1 MRTYTKEQPNY
12 VQQGTYTETYHAKKW
27 DDLTAEQKDEVIEYA
42 ISSVSLDEWYYEDER
57 NVFDD
62 MIENLHYEY
71 NNVYDDI
78 YVSWQSNS
86 QGPYLTS
93 KWKLELH
100 DNPSEIV
107 DLSDVGIYGPI
118 EVTITDVYPSYS
130 EVRPVSEDFEL
141 GFDYNEDEVTFPE
154 GFDYY
159 FDFEEYMDK
168 SKNGRAFL
176 EKYAEFYGAP
186 IEAYWKEI
194 NNYVLGY
201 DDFDEWVRIQLDEG
215 DLTAIYVVTDDGEEE
230 FVELEWE

>member
-1 MRTYTKEQPNY
+1 MRTYTEEKPKY

-27 DDLTAEQKDEVIEYA
+27 DDLTAEQKDEVVEYA

-57 NVFDD
+57 NLFYD
-62 MIENLHYEY
+62 MIENLKQYY
-71 NNVYDDI
+71 KNVYDKI

-118 EVTITDVYPSYS
+118 EVTVLDVFPSYS
-130 EVRPVSEDFEL
+130 EVRPAPDDFEL
-141 GFDYNEDEVTFPE
+141 SFDYDEDEVTFPE

-159 FDFEEYMDK
+159 DFEEYMDK
-168 SKNGRAFL
+168 SKNGRVFL
-176 EKYAEFYGAP
+176 EKYAKFYSEP
-186 IEAYWKEI
+186 IEKYWEEI
-194 NNYVLGY
+194 NNYTRGY
-201 DDFDEWVRIQLDEG
+201 YYFDEWVRIQLDEG
-215 DLTAIYVVTDDGEEE
+215 SLTAIYVVTDDGEEE
-230 FVELEWE
+230 FVKFEWE

>member
-1 MRTYTKEQPNY
+1 MRTYTEEKPKY

-27 DDLTAEQKDEVIEYA
+27 DDLTAEQKDEVIKHA
-42 ISSVSLDEWYYEDER
+42 TSTVSLDEWYYEDEGHL
-57 NVFDD
+57 FDD

-78 YVSWQSNS
+78 DVSWQSNS

-118 EVTITDVYPSYS
+118 EVTIVDVFPSYS
-130 EVRPVSEDFEL
+130 EVRPVSDDFEL
-141 GFDYNEDEVTFPE
+141 IFDYDEDEVTLPE

-159 FDFEEYMDK
+159 FEEYMDK

-186 IEAYWKEI
+186 IEAYWGEI
-194 NNYVLGY
+194 RNYTIGY
-201 DDFDEWVRIQLDEG
+201 NDFDEWVRIQLDEG